1 MSGGPARRRE
11 GRSHEAGMVTAET
24 AVSLFGLVVLLLG
37 VLWVVTLVGFQARC
51 LDAARDTVRAAA
63 RGESL
68 EVSRAEGR
76 RSAPPG
82 ARIDLRAGSGLVTA
96 VVSVD
101 ARPPWS
107 VLSQLPAV
115 RVEGRAVVAPE
126 PGVTGFS
133 GGPP

>member
-1 MSGGPARRRE
+1 
-11 GRSHEAGMVTAET
+11 MVTAET

-37 VLWVVTLVGFQARC
+37 MLWVVALVGFQARC

-63 RGESL
+63 RGESA

-76 RSAPPG
+76 RSAPPD
-82 ARIDLRAGSGLVTA
+82 ARIDLRADGGLVTA

-101 ARPPWS
+101 ARPPWP
-107 VLSQLPAV
+107 VLARLPAV

-126 PGVTGFS
+126 PAAA
-133 GGPP
+133 GGPGGAP